1 MKAFAFLFILIN
13 VKFAFSSLY
22 FDIVQNKPKC
32 FIEHLYDMNSAILL
46 KWRVLFFN
54 TVKEEEKQNILKN
67 IILYVYEEDSSKL
80 IFQHSPDKEKS
91 KTTFAP
97 KKEGG
102 YIICVAYKET
112 FKNAPNYVQMNLKI
126 HTEMEIDPNFD
137 TAIKTEDVNK
147 LNAEMIS
154 LSNKLKPIIQRQTD
168 ELEAEK
174 FSAEE
179 TIKSTKWYK
188 ALTFIQIIVA
198 LIVGII
204 QLNNFRRFLKNSRI
218 I

>member
-46 KWRVLFFN
+46 KWRVLSLN
-54 TVKEEEKQNILKN
+54 TVKEEEMQNILKN

-80 IFQHSPDKEKS
+80 IFQHSVDKEKS

-112 FKNAPNYVQMNLKI
+112 FKNAPNNVQMNLKI
-126 HTEMEIDPNFD
+126 H
-137 TAIKTEDVNK
+137 KK
-147 LNAEMIS
+147 H
-154 LSNKLKPIIQRQTD
+154 LKIC
-168 ELEAEK
+168 L
-174 FSAEE
+174 
-179 TIKSTKWYK
+179 Y
-188 ALTFIQIIVA
+188 V
-198 LIVGII
+198 
-204 QLNNFRRFLKNSRI
+204 
-218 I
+218 

>member
-1 MKAFAFLFILIN
+1 
-13 VKFAFSSLY
+13 
-22 FDIVQNKPKC
+22 
-32 FIEHLYDMNSAILL
+32 
-46 KWRVLFFN
+46 
-54 TVKEEEKQNILKN
+54 
-67 IILYVYEEDSSKL
+67 
-80 IFQHSPDKEKS
+80 
-91 KTTFAP
+91 
-97 KKEGG
+97 
-102 YIICVAYKET
+102 
-112 FKNAPNYVQMNLKI
+112 
-126 HTEMEIDPNFD
+126 MEIDPNFD

-174 FSAEE
+174 FTAEE